1 VLLGLR
7 PEPQF
12 IDMVYDLTKVVAA
25 GDLVVDLAEDLTY
38 FVFNRVRPAG
48 LLFESMQVGKELL
61 VDEVTEVVAGNGL
74 VMVDFA
80 VLSPGSGPLVPAVGL
95 VEDEVVFLALQRRLG
110 RLVLFQPIEVFKRNK
125 SQEVCSV

>member
-1 VLLGLR
+1 MLLCLR

-12 IDMVYDLTKVVAA
+12 VDMVDDFTKVVAA

-61 VDEVTEVVAGNGL
+61 VDKVA
-74 VMVDFA
+74 
-80 VLSPGSGPLVPAVGL
+80 
-95 VEDEVVFLALQRRLG
+95 
-110 RLVLFQPIEVFKRNK
+110 
-125 SQEVCSV
+125 